1 MLYTAEFDEIEVT
14 DAEGTDWK
22 VAFTREVEY
31 AIDPNYGADADGRNG
46 ERRVFIDDDLH
57 TDTQVF
63 YKDKWR
69 AIELLHPS
77 QRKLINAA
85 IETWKQAHEPT
96 IPDA

>member
-31 AIDPNYGADADGRNG
+31 AIDPNYGADADGKNG
-46 ERRVFIDDDLH
+46 ERRVDIDEDNH

-63 YKDKWR
+63 YNDKWR
-69 AIELLHPS
+69 AIEFMSPS
-77 QRKLINAA
+77 QQHIINAS
-85 IETWKQAHEPT
+85 IETWKQEHLPT